1 MAKLNYRRIPDAL
14 RTRET
19 FEGNSMYAVRMLASH
34 VSTGQLSG
42 DDLKAFRAIQ
52 GEAYVVKSYNTPIAW
67 ITEDGTVTIPDTKYS
82 ATTSRQQNLCRAW
95 L

>member
-1 MAKLNYRRIPDAL
+1 MAKLSYRKIPAAL
-14 RTRET
+14 RAREP
-19 FEGNSMYAVRMLASH
+19 FEGNSMYAVQMLAAR

-42 DDLKAFRAIQ
+42 DDLSAFRAVQ
-52 GEAYVVKSYNTPIAW
+52 GSVYVVKSYNTPIAW
-67 ITEDGTVTIPDTKYS
+67 VTEDGTVTIPDTRYS